1 MTIAFGAVPFE
12 ACTPTSSQREA
23 FKQAM
28 EMISGKWKMDI
39 IFALLTGEPTR
50 FGVLRRKLPGITQ
63 HMLSSQL
70 RALEADG
77 MVLRQVYPEVPPRV
91 EYTITRKAYALGPVL
106 LGLVDW
112 VEWSRMA
119 ENAGSVSASSERVD

>member
-1 MTIAFGAVPFE
+1 MTINFGSTPFE
-12 ACTPTSSQREA
+12 ACTPTAGQRAA

-70 RALEADG
+70 RALESDG

-112 VEWSRMA
+112 VEWSRT
-119 ENAGSVSASSERVD
+119 AGTEGVASACGE